1 MVSKGANSSKK
12 YTVADVY
19 QEASL
24 MLREEME
31 GVKKNPLNPSEEVK
45 MAVLAKLI
53 SKTVLKEMN
62 VI

>member
-1 MVSKGANSSKK
+1 MVSKVANNPKK

-19 QEASL
+19 KEAAQL
-24 MLREEME
+24 LREEMT
-31 GVKKNPLNPSEEVK
+31 GVKKGPLNASEEIK
-45 MAVLAKLI
+45 MAALAKMI